1 MLIRVR
7 LVIVLLLAIGTAGA
21 LDAQITSNPI
31 PAPILK
37 RGILVEV
44 KDLVRLPDTRGI
56 RPADQD
62 VSPAGWA
69 RINFVRDLPD
79 GRRFANDS
87 RGFLYRIDRQEPAA
101 RVRERCRSIPS
112 CRLQPAR
119 ERIHR
124 IRVSS

>member
-1 MLIRVR
+1 MLTRAR
-7 LVIVLLLAIGTAGA
+7 LVIVLLLAIGTAAA

-31 PAPILK
+31 PAPIVK

-44 KDLVRLPDTRGI
+44 KDLLRLPDTRGI
-56 RPADQD
+56 RPAAQD

-87 RGFLYRIDRQEPAA
+87 RGFLYRIDDRNQPHVYATSP
-101 RVRERCRSIPS
+101 SISS